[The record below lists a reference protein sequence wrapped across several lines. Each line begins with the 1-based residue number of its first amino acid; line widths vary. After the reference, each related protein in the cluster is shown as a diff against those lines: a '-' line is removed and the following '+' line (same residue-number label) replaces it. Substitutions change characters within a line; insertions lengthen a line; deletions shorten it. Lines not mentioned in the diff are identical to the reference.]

1 MPGRRL
7 SARIRE
13 GRQNSRGRT
22 HALPKERCGQ
32 AALRQ
37 WPGALAHPIGC
48 LSGLP
53 RFSLCEI
60 RHKPPLLQ
68 FFARPCSF
76 PVACSAVCA
85 WKSISGMPCHLCSA
99 SAHQSRQS
107 KASLPE
113 PHRFSG
119 FGPAG
124 FAKQQVALD
133 WQCAASYAQN
143 SSRFANSKI
152 SPLMPLPLRRSSAR
166 HPRVQKGRT
175 RLACRKAGRCGPGL
189 PSGREST

>member
-1 MPGRRL
+1 MPF
-7 SARIRE
+7 
-13 GRQNSRGRT
+13 Q
-22 HALPKERCGQ
+22 KERCGQ

-37 WPGALAHPIGC
+37 WPGALAHPTGRF
-48 LSGLP
+48 SGLP

-60 RHKPPLLQ
+60 RYELSAPPVFFPALFFSDHLLCCLRMEKY
-68 FFARPCSF
+68 FRYALPSMLCIRP
-76 PVACSAVCA
+76 
-85 WKSISGMPCHLCSA
+85 SIQAKQSA
-99 SAHQSRQS
+99 SSNTS
-107 KASLPE
+107 G
-113 PHRFSG
+113 RFSG

-133 WQCAASYAQN
+133 WQCAASYARN

-152 SPLMPLPLRRSSAR
+152 SLLMPLPLRRSIAR
-166 HPRVQKGRT
+166 HPRAQKGRR